1 MIKNQISIGNIELK
15 NRLIMPPVATYLSTD
30 DGKVTDRLIEYYGE
44 RAKGGSIGMIITE
57 HCYISQQGKAKAKQ
71 LSIANDDDVEGLTRL
86 VNAIHQNGTK
96 AMAQLNHAGA
106 TTLESL
112 TGMRKVSANATPLP
126 MEGSPLNEVLP
137 EALTTEGIS
146 EIVDDFVRAAVRAK
160 AAGYDGVEIHSAHTY
175 LLNQFYSPLTN
186 KREDEYG
193 GSLENRLRF
202 HVEVIKQV
210 RKAVGPDYLISLR
223 LGGCDYMEGGSTIED
238 AVNAVKILEA
248 AGIDMIDLS
257 GGMCSYR
264 REGHDEPGY
273 FKDMSIP
280 VKAAVSIP
288 VMLTGGVTKI
298 REAEDLLREKAADLI
313 GVGRELLKD
322 PHWADREMGI
332 KL

>member
-1 MIKNQISIGNIELK
+1 MIKKEIKIGNIKLN
-15 NRLIMPPVATYLSTD
+15 NRLIMPPVATYMSTD
-30 DGKVTDRLIEYYGE
+30 DGKVTDRLIEYYSQ
-44 RAKGGSIGMIITE
+44 RARGGNIGMIITE

-71 LSIANDDDVEGLTRL
+71 LSIANDEDVEGLTRL

-112 TGMRKVSANATPLP
+112 TGMRKVSASAAPLP

-137 EALTTEGIS
+137 EELTPVGIS
-146 EIVDDFVRAAVRAK
+146 KIVEDFARAAVRAK

-193 GSLENRLRF
+193 GSIENRLRF
-202 HVEVIKQV
+202 HIEVINRV
-210 RKAVGPDYLISLR
+210 REAVGTDYLISLR
-223 LGGCDYMEGGSTIED
+223 LGGCDYMEGGSTIQD
-238 AVNAVKILEA
+238 AVNAAKILEA

-264 REGHDEPGY
+264 REGHEEPGY

-288 VMLTGGVTKI
+288 VMLTGGITKAV
-298 REAEDLLREKAADLI
+298 EAEDLLQEETADLI

-322 PHWADREMGI
+322 PTWADREM
-332 KL
+332 KLL

>member
-1 MIKNQISIGNIELK
+1 MIKEIIKIGNVELK

-30 DGKVTDRLIEYYGE
+30 DGKVTDKIIEYYGA
-44 RAKGGSIGMIITE
+44 RSKGGNIGMIITE
-57 HCYISQQGKAKAKQ
+57 HCYIFQQGKAKANQ

-86 VNAIHQNGTK
+86 VNIIHQNGTK

-106 TTLESL
+106 TTFETL
-112 TGMRKVSANATPLP
+112 TGMRKVSASAVPFP
-126 MEGSPLNEVLP
+126 FQVSPLNEVLP
-137 EALTTEGIS
+137 EALTPGGIS
-146 EIVDDFVRAAVRAK
+146 ELVDCFALAAVRAK

-202 HVEVIKQV
+202 HVEVIKKV
-210 RKAVGPDYLISLR
+210 REAVGPDYLISLR

-238 AVNAVKILEA
+238 AVNAAQILET

-257 GGMCSYR
+257 GGMCGYR
-264 REGHDEPGY
+264 REGHEEPGY

-280 VKAAVSIP
+280 VKATVSIP
-288 VMLTGGVTKI
+288 VMLTGGIKKI
-298 REAEDLLREKAADLI
+298 SEADELLREDAADLI

-322 PHWADREMGI
+322 PNWADREMSN
-332 KL
+332 

>member
-1 MIKNQISIGNIELK
+1 MLKNKIKIGNIELK
-15 NRLIMPPVATYLSTD
+15 NRLIMPPVATYQSTD
-30 DGKVTDRLIEYYGE
+30 EGKVTDSLVEYYGE
-44 RAKGGSIGMIITE
+44 RAKGGNIGMIITE

-71 LSIANDDDVEGLTRL
+71 LSIAKDDDVEGLTRL
-86 VNAIHQNGTK
+86 VDVIHQNGTK

-106 TTLESL
+106 TTFESL
-112 TGMRKVSANATPLP
+112 TGMRKVSASAVPFPIN
-126 MEGSPLNEVLP
+126 GSPLNEVLP
-137 EALTTEGIS
+137 EALTPAGIS
-146 EIVDDFVRAAVRAK
+146 EIAEDFVRAAVRAK

-202 HVEVIKQV
+202 HVEVISKV
-210 RKAVGPDYLISLR
+210 REAVGPDYLIALR
-223 LGGCDYMEGGSTIED
+223 LGGCDYMDGGSTIDD
-238 AVNAVKILEA
+238 AVNAAKILEA

-264 REGHDEPGY
+264 REGHEEPGY

-288 VMLTGGVTKI
+288 VMLTGGIKKAG
-298 REAEDLLREKAADLI
+298 EAEDLLTEEAADLI

-322 PHWADREMGI
+322 PNWADREMSA
-332 KL
+332 K

>member
-1 MIKNQISIGNIELK
+1 MIKEQIKIGNIELK

-44 RAKGGSIGMIITE
+44 RAKGGSIGVIITE
-57 HCYISQQGKAKAKQ
+57 HCYISQQGKAKANQ

-86 VNAIHQNGTK
+86 VNAIHQSGTK

-106 TTLESL
+106 TTFEDL
-112 TGMRKVSANATPLP
+112 TGRRKVSASSVPLP

-137 EALTTEGIS
+137 EALTSEGIS
-146 EIVDDFVRAAVRAK
+146 EIVDCFARAAVRAK

-193 GSLENRLRF
+193 GSLENRLRL
-202 HVEVIKQV
+202 HLEVIKEV
-210 RKAVGPDYLISLR
+210 RKAIGLDYLISLR

-238 AVNAVKILEA
+238 AVHAAKILEG

-257 GGMCSYR
+257 GGMCGYR

-288 VMLTGGVTKI
+288 VMLTGGIKRI
-298 REAEDLLREKAADLI
+298 CEAEGLLLEEAADLI

-322 PHWADREMGI
+322 PHWADREMN